1 MRKIVLLCLLL
12 SLLHAAPAEDKMAK
26 VPVVLP

>member
-12 SLLHAAPAEDKMAK
+12 SLLHAAPAEDKMAR